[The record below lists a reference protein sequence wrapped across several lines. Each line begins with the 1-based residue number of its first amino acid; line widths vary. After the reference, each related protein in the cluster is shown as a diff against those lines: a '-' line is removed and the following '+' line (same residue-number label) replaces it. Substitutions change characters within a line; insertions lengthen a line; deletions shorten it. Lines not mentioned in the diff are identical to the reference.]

1 MDEAMLSA
9 ATEKAIVTKMTPP
22 ELATHLKLNPDRY
35 SAYAQMKW
43 QVVNYVTL
51 KLPNHP
57 QEDDDMNI
65 NHFGKTTSGKG
76 KGEAKGKSKTVDA
89 EPDKEGFKGKCC
101 WCNETGHR
109 ASE

>member
-22 ELATHLKLNPDRY
+22 ELATHLKLNADRY
-35 SAYAQMKW
+35 SAYAQIKW

-57 QEDDDMNI
+57 QEENDDMNI
-65 NHFGKTTSGKG
+65 DRFGKNNQRQRQRRGQ
-76 KGEAKGKSKTVDA
+76 
-89 EPDKEGFKGKCC
+89 
-101 WCNETGHR
+101 R
-109 ASE
+109 